1 MDPYLAQF
9 IKDSTPKMNSSVL
22 NGLAVEHLPHAMRY
36 IEGIVRNVFNGLLP
50 GLKFERMIKCSPEE
64 ELRKEQ
70 RRKNDKL
77 VIDIARSDLY
87 LVGLDF
93 SYVDPTKIDPLTGKP
108 DLKPQPLQRK
118 YLFLPFAGPAGS
130 ITLSGSRYFI
140 SPVISDIVLSF
151 ERESVFVR
159 LLRDKFAV
167 KRVDHTVYVNNRITT
182 IPVIWSEIYHLSK
195 ERKKEKTNKAL
206 CPLMLYLLC
215 RYGLKDTLKKFGATD
230 CIVGNLDTVNSTL
243 YPDDKWSIF
252 QSSRA
257 LKRRGMKNGQQ
268 YVDFRV
274 AVPIEKATPYV
285 HALVG
290 SLFYLLD
297 HFPDKFENIEWL
309 ESKEKW
315 MLVMGYIYFGETQ
328 HRGILLGDIQEHFKS
343 IDEYLDTIILD
354 KLESVNIKVN
364 DTYELF
370 ALIIERFGE
379 LMISTSDR
387 INSLYD
393 KELSILY
400 DVLIPVTSSIFNCY
414 FKLKS
419 SAKSNAGKG
428 LSVRDIEK
436 IMEVT
441 IRARAIF
448 GITKTQNGISSLSYS
463 GDNKFLKITS
473 VMNPQKRSGGKGS
486 SDDAGQLKDPEKRLH
501 VSFVDVGNYS
511 NLTGKTP
518 VGSQRLNPYIQLDSH
533 GRVLRS
539 TETREALDKTQE
551 KIRRM

>member
-1 MDPYLAQF
+1 M
-9 IKDSTPKMNSSVL
+9 
-22 NGLAVEHLPHAMRY
+22 
-36 IEGIVRNVFNGLLP
+36 
-50 GLKFERMIKCSPEE
+50 
-64 ELRKEQ
+64 
-70 RRKNDKL
+70 
-77 VIDIARSDLY
+77 
-87 LVGLDF
+87 
-93 SYVDPTKIDPLTGKP
+93 
-108 DLKPQPLQRK
+108 
-118 YLFLPFAGPAGS
+118 
-130 ITLSGSRYFI
+130 
-140 SPVISDIVLSF
+140 
-151 ERESVFVR
+151 
-159 LLRDKFAV
+159 
-167 KRVDHTVYVNNRITT
+167 
-182 IPVIWSEIYHLSK
+182 
-195 ERKKEKTNKAL
+195 
-206 CPLMLYLLC
+206 
-215 RYGLKDTLKKFGATD
+215 
-230 CIVGNLDTVNSTL
+230 
-243 YPDDKWSIF
+243 
-252 QSSRA
+252 
-257 LKRRGMKNGQQ
+257 
-268 YVDFRV
+268 
-274 AVPIEKATPYV
+274 
-285 HALVG
+285 
-290 SLFYLLD
+290 
-297 HFPDKFENIEWL
+297 
-309 ESKEKW
+309 
-315 MLVMGYIYFGETQ
+315 
-328 HRGILLGDIQEHFKS
+328 
-343 IDEYLDTIILD
+343 
-354 KLESVNIKVN
+354 
-364 DTYELF
+364 
-370 ALIIERFGE
+370 IIERFGE
-379 LMISTSDR
+379 WMISTSDR

-518 VGSQRLNPYIQLDSH
+518 VGSQRLNSYIQLDSH